1 MIFSQ
6 YLHFNFVIKLL
17 QNHNKAVTT
26 RPYHPSVN
34 YNLKG
39 KALKLSKSALAITAM
54 FGGCLTSGAFALD
67 LYVDTKTEQIYA
79 KPGPGRVH
87 MGSFVRESDAS
98 VAPSGVKTTSTEP
111 AVKTDTAEPAP
122 IRRDRAAEIREK
134 MAGARLVND
143 VAMLDERVKETEK
156 VHMRF
161 DDRGLHFESKD
172 GNFSFSM
179 NGRIQAASQYNF
191 INEVEPAFGTNL
203 PNELNS
209 GMNIRR
215 ARLGAEGT
223 FLKIWDYKFEFD
235 FSRGNGTVGSGI
247 TDAFV
252 RLNHTPALS
261 YKIGSFKEPFSLEEA
276 ASNRYLTFIERH
288 MSVNA
293 FVDNPNTYK
302 TGIGVNYAVQRW
314 QTGIAFQTEPIG
326 AWSAASTSVNANGN
340 QSRNNGSGDSG
351 WEGIGRIS
359 GRPWMADETHFFHVG
374 ASAGHTAVNN
384 QYRANGTFVNEGAT
398 GGGGGMA
405 FFAFPDTNVDRTN
418 MLNTGNLTTGNL
430 GAPGS
435 RRIDSYDR
443 FGAEAWLT
451 YGPFSAQAE
460 YLRTNINGF
469 GYNNGEHLTGAYGF
483 VSYFL
488 TGESK
493 AYHVRNGAANRIRPN
508 QPFQWNGSGW
518 GAWEVAAGYDY
529 INMNSG
535 VITGGQADLVRFGLN
550 WYPHSNVKFQT
561 NIVHVLNVDTSR
573 TPTGNIN
580 GYSGG
585 AGART
590 HAFNN
595 TDLSIFLTQVQVD
608 F

>member
-1 MIFSQ
+1 M
-6 YLHFNFVIKLL
+6 
-17 QNHNKAVTT
+17 
-26 RPYHPSVN
+26 
-34 YNLKG
+34 
-39 KALKLSKSALAITAM
+39 KLSKLAVAIAAM
-54 FGGCLTSGAFALD
+54 LGAGVSSGAFAID

-79 KPGPGRVH
+79 KPGLGRVH
-87 MGSFVRESDAS
+87 IGSFVKQDAPVKAPDKTADSAADKTMDIAASKTGAAES
-98 VAPSGVKTTSTEP
+98 T
-111 AVKTDTAEPAP
+111 P
-122 IRRDRAAEIREK
+122 IRRDRAAEIRER
-134 MAGARLVND
+134 MAGARLPND
-143 VAMLDERVKETEK
+143 VAMLDERVKEVEK
-156 VHMRF
+156 VHMKF
-161 DDRGLHFESKD
+161 DDRGLHFETKD
-172 GNFSFSM
+172 GNFTFSV

-191 INEVEPAFGTNL
+191 INEVAPAFGTNL
-203 PNELNS
+203 PNELDS

-223 FLKIWDYKFEFD
+223 FLKIWDYKFEYD
-235 FSRGNGTVGSGI
+235 FSRGNGSAASGI

-288 MSVNA
+288 MSVNS

-302 TGIGVNYAVQRW
+302 TGIGINYAVPRW
-314 QTGIAFQTEPIG
+314 QTGLAFQTEPVG

-351 WEGIGRIS
+351 WEGIGRIT

-374 ASAGHTAVNN
+374 VSAGHTVVSS
-384 QYRANGTFVNEGAT
+384 QYRADGTFVNEGGT

-405 FFAFPDTNVDRTN
+405 FFAFPNTNVDRTN
-418 MLNTGNLTTGNL
+418 MLNTGNLTTGVL

-443 FGAEAWLT
+443 YGAETWLT
-451 YGPFSAQAE
+451 YGPFSAQGE

-469 GYNNGEHLTGAYGF
+469 GYDNEHLTGYYGF

-493 AYHVRNGAANRIRPN
+493 AYHVRNGAANRIKPRQN
-508 QPFQWNGSGW
+508 FQWNGSGW

-550 WYPHSNVKFQT
+550 WYPHSNVKWQA
-561 NIVHVLNVDTSR
+561 NVIHVLDVNTLR
-573 TPTGNIN
+573 TPTANGN
-580 GYSGG
+580 GYAGG

-590 HAFNN
+590 NAFNN
-595 TDLSIFLTQVQVD
+595 ADLSIFMTQVQVD